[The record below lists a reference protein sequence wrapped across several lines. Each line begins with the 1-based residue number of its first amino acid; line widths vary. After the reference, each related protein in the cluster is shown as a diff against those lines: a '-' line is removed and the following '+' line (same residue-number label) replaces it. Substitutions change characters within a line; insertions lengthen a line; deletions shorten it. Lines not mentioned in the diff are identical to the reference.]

1 MMTSKLTKTGY
12 DLKDVTI
19 VQAPKSDWNHR
30 GDVNPFT
37 EICGRKVYPVMVSPM
52 ASVTD
57 ENNYKKWIEAGFIPV
72 IPRSIQA
79 NGVSWEKR
87 MELATETFVSVS
99 LKEAELLYDL
109 DFEHDGRTRYICID
123 IANGVLD
130 MLYSVCRILK
140 NTFGNKI
147 VIMTGNIA
155 CPEAILH
162 YLDIGIDYVRLSVGT
177 GSRCTSGANVGVYYP
192 SATLID
198 ETRQIRDKW
207 EFEHGMVGEGT
218 KIIMDGGIKNFDDIQ
233 KALALGADAV
243 MSGNIF
249 ARAEEACGEIIFY
262 ADPNNLNDKMTL
274 EQYKDMTDTWNNLGF
289 DSDCSVNC
297 PAPVLA
303 EFSKLN
309 HILTEATGKIKPFR
323 NYFGMSCKEAQK
335 ITGGEGNK
343 TAEGISKPV
352 PVEYPIKK
360 WADNMEAYL
369 RSAMTYTNSG
379 TLEEFRE
386 NTDIIILGGGDGA
399 YRK

>member
-1 MMTSKLTKTGY
+1 MISKLKKIGY

-19 VQAPKSDWNHR
+19 VQAPKSSCNHR
-30 GDVNPFT
+30 GDVDPFI

-57 ENNYKKWIEAGFIPV
+57 ENNYRKWIDAGFIPV
-72 IPRSIQA
+72 IPRSVQS

-87 MELATETFVSVS
+87 MELATETFVSIS
-99 LKEAELLYDL
+99 LKEAELLYEQED
-109 DFEHDGRTRYICID
+109 DGKTRYICID

-130 MLYSVCRILK
+130 MLYSVCRNLK
-140 NTFGNKI
+140 DMFGNKI

-155 CPEAILH
+155 CPEAILY
-162 YLDIGIDYVRLSVGT
+162 YLNIGIDYVRLSVGT

-192 SATLID
+192 AATLID

-207 EFEHGMVGEGT
+207 EFEHGKVGEGT
-218 KIIMDGGIKNFDDIQ
+218 KIIMDGGIRNFDDIQ
-233 KALALGADAV
+233 KALALGADMV

-262 ADPNNLNDKMTL
+262 ADPDDIRNKLTP
-274 EQYKDMTDTWNNLGF
+274 EQYRQYADAINGLEPDELDELVEYFKDHK
-289 DSDCSVNC
+289 
-297 PAPVLA
+297 
-303 EFSKLN
+303 EISKIWLE
-309 HILTEATGKIKPFR
+309 IVKKFKPFR

-335 ITGGEGNK
+335 ITGGDGSK
-343 TAEGISKPV
+343 TSEGISKPV

-360 WADNMEAYL
+360 WADNMESYL
-369 RSAMTYTNSG
+369 RSAMTYTNSE
-379 TLEEFRE
+379 TIEDFKE

>member
-1 MMTSKLTKTGY
+1 MISKLKKIGY

-19 VQAPKSDWNHR
+19 VQAPKSSCNHR
-30 GDVNPFT
+30 GDVDPFI

-57 ENNYKKWIEAGFIPV
+57 ENNYRKWIDAGFIPV
-72 IPRSIQA
+72 IPRSVQS

-87 MELATETFVSVS
+87 MELATETFVSIS
-99 LKEAELLYDL
+99 LKEAELLYEQED
-109 DFEHDGRTRYICID
+109 DGKTRYICID

-130 MLYSVCRILK
+130 MLYSVCRNLK
-140 NTFGNKI
+140 DMFGNKI

-155 CPEAILH
+155 CPEAILY
-162 YLDIGIDYVRLSVGT
+162 YLNIGIDYVRLSVGT

-192 SATLID
+192 AATLID

-207 EFEHGMVGEGT
+207 EFEHGKVGEGT
-218 KIIMDGGIKNFDDIQ
+218 KIIMDGGIRNFDDIQ
-233 KALALGADAV
+233 KALALGADMV

-262 ADPNNLNDKMTL
+262 ADPDDIRNKLTP
-274 EQYKDMTDTWNNLGF
+274 EQYRQYADAINGLEPDEL
-289 DSDCSVNC
+289 DE
-297 PAPVLA
+297 LA
-303 EFSKLN
+303 EYFKDHKEISKIWLE
-309 HILTEATGKIKPFR
+309 IVKKFKPFR

-335 ITGGEGNK
+335 ITGGDGSK
-343 TAEGISKPV
+343 TSEGISKPV

-360 WADNMEAYL
+360 WADNMESYL
-369 RSAMTYTNSG
+369 RSAMTYTNSE
-379 TLEEFRE
+379 TIEDFKE

>member
-1 MMTSKLTKTGY
+1 MITSKLTKTGY

-72 IPRSIQA
+72 IPRSVQA

-109 DFEHDGRTRYICID
+109 DFEHDERTRYICID

-207 EFEHGMVGEGT
+207 EFEHGMIGEGT

-249 ARAEEACGEIIFY
+249 ARAEEACGEIIFC
-262 ADPNNLNDKMTL
+262 DN
-274 EQYKDMTDTWNNLGF
+274 
-289 DSDCSVNC
+289 
-297 PAPVLA
+297 
-303 EFSKLN
+303 
-309 HILTEATGKIKPFR
+309 KPFR

-352 PVEYPIKK
+352 PIEYPIKK

-369 RSAMTYTNSG
+369 RSAMTYTSSG

-386 NTDIIILGGGDGA
+386 NTDVIILGGGDGA

>member
-1 MMTSKLTKTGY
+1 MISKLKKIGY

-19 VQAPKSDWNHR
+19 VQAPKSSCNHR
-30 GDVNPFT
+30 GDVDPFI

-57 ENNYKKWIEAGFIPV
+57 ENNYRKWIDAGFIPV
-72 IPRSIQA
+72 IPRSVQS

-87 MELATETFVSVS
+87 MELATETFVSIS
-99 LKEAELLYDL
+99 LKEAELLYEQED
-109 DFEHDGRTRYICID
+109 DGKTRYICID

-130 MLYSVCRILK
+130 MLYSVCRNLK
-140 NTFGNKI
+140 DMFGNKI

-155 CPEAILH
+155 CPEAILY
-162 YLDIGIDYVRLSVGT
+162 YLNIGIDYVRLSVGT

-192 SATLID
+192 AATLID

-207 EFEHGMVGEGT
+207 EFEHGKVGEGT
-218 KIIMDGGIKNFDDIQ
+218 KIIMDGGIRNFDDIQ
-233 KALALGADAV
+233 KALALGADMV

-262 ADPNNLNDKMTL
+262 ADPDDIRNKLTP
-274 EQYKDMTDTWNNLGF
+274 EQYRQYADAINGLEPDELDELVEYFKDHKKI
-289 DSDCSVNC
+289 
-297 PAPVLA
+297 
-303 EFSKLN
+303 SKIWLE
-309 HILTEATGKIKPFR
+309 IVKKFKPFR

-335 ITGGEGNK
+335 ITGGDGSK
-343 TAEGISKPV
+343 TSEGISKPV

-360 WADNMEAYL
+360 WADNMESYL
-369 RSAMTYTNSG
+369 RSAMTYTNSE
-379 TLEEFRE
+379 TIEDFKE

>member
-19 VQAPKSDWNHR
+19 VQAPKSGWNHR

-57 ENNYKKWIEAGFIPV
+57 ENNYKKWIDAGFIPV
-72 IPRSIQA
+72 IPRSVQA

-207 EFEHGMVGEGT
+207 EFEHDMVGEGT

-249 ARAEEACGEIIFY
+249 VRAEEACGEIVFY
-262 ADPNNLNDKMTL
+262 ANPNNLDVKMTP
-274 EQYKDMTDTWNNLGF
+274 EQYKDI
-289 DSDCSVNC
+289 SDGLESPCAL
-297 PAPVLA
+297 P

-309 HILTEATGKIKPFR
+309 HILAEAAVKIKPFR